1 MTGAFLAHVVVVAL
15 SRSSHSVATSTMPR
29 LALRMDYCE
38 KCFASYRAF
47 ARADLLSR
55 SVTES
60 LSSGRVPV
68 PMVCGR
74 FCFVGGDPQVQHL
87 WTYHVLPFLRHC
99 PAKTP
104 NACGSFGRQAQLA
117 CMWRELRLMPLLK
130 TCLDLWVAEEGQ
142 ERLSCEQ
149 YHETI
154 EIILM
159 FIQGKSN
166 NVPRPLPAISGLKK
180 HGYL

>member
-1 MTGAFLAHVVVVAL
+1 MAAWAYPQ
-15 SRSSHSVATSTMPR
+15 PR
-29 LALRMDYCE
+29 LALRMDHCE
-38 KCFASYRAF
+38 NCFASYTAF
-47 ARADLLSR
+47 VRADLLSR

-68 PMVCGR
+68 PMRCGR

-87 WTYHVLPFLRHC
+87 WTYHVLPFLEHC
-99 PAKTP
+99 PAQTP

-130 TCLDLWVAEEGQ
+130 DTCLDIWANAEVAWEGQ
-142 ERLSCEQ
+142 ARLSHEQ

-159 FIQGKSN
+159 FIQSKSN

-180 HGYL
+180 HGYP

>member
-1 MTGAFLAHVVVVAL
+1 MG
-15 SRSSHSVATSTMPR
+15 
-29 LALRMDYCE
+29 
-38 KCFASYRAF
+38 
-47 ARADLLSR
+47 
-55 SVTES
+55 
-60 LSSGRVPV
+60 
-68 PMVCGR
+68 CGR

-87 WTYHVLPFLRHC
+87 WTYHVLPFLEHC
-99 PAKTP
+99 PAQTP

-117 CMWRELRLMPLLK
+117 CMWRELRLAPLLLPLR
-130 TCLDLWVAEEGQ
+130 TSRLTLLGEEGQ
-142 ERLSCEQ
+142 EGLSCEQ
-149 YHETI
+149 YYETI